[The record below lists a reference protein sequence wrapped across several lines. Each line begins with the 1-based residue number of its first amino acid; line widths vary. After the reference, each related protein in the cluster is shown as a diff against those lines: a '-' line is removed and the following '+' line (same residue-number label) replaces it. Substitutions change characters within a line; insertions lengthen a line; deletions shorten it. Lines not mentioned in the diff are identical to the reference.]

1 MMSNGISSFSLS
13 KGGFYGSGGS
23 RAAAGGAPQH
33 HPEAMARQADVSDLN
48 QLMTEVETLETE
60 LRAHGN
66 ALSTRTIEIKSLI
79 KKTISNPKVR
89 EMLNRLEIK
98 GEPVW
103 GLSSKERDLVRAA
116 KIKYM
121 AS

>member
-1 MMSNGISSFSLS
+1 MGL
-13 KGGFYGSGGS
+13 
-23 RAAAGGAPQH
+23 PTH
-33 HPEAMARQADVSDLN
+33 HPEAIARQSDINELIL
-48 QLMTEVETLETE
+48 LMNEVDSLEQE
-60 LRAHGN
+60 LRGIGGAV
-66 ALSTRTIEIKSLI
+66 STRSIEIKARI
-79 KKTISNPKVR
+79 KKTISNPKIR

-116 KIKYM
+116 RQKYM

>member
-1 MMSNGISSFSLS
+1 
-13 KGGFYGSGGS
+13 
-23 RAAAGGAPQH
+23 
-33 HPEAMARQADVSDLN
+33 MARTADVAELTKI
-48 QLMTEVETLETE
+48 MTEIDGLEQE
-60 LRAHGN
+60 LRSLGN
-66 ALSTRTIEIKSLI
+66 TVNTRSIEIKTRI

>member
-1 MMSNGISSFSLS
+1 
-13 KGGFYGSGGS
+13 
-23 RAAAGGAPQH
+23 
-33 HPEAMARQADVSDLN
+33 MA
-48 QLMTEVETLETE
+48 
-60 LRAHGN
+60 
-66 ALSTRTIEIKSLI
+66 TIEIKSRI

-89 EMLNRLEIK
+89 EMLTRLEIK

-121 AS
+121 SS

>member
-1 MMSNGISSFSLS
+1 
-13 KGGFYGSGGS
+13 
-23 RAAAGGAPQH
+23 
-33 HPEAMARQADVSDLN
+33 MARQADVSDLN

>member
-1 MMSNGISSFSLS
+1 MVEIENLEMELLTH
-13 KGGFYGSGGS
+13 
-23 RAAAGGAPQH
+23 GAQ
-33 HPEAMARQADVSDLN
+33 
-48 QLMTEVETLETE
+48 
-60 LRAHGN
+60 
-66 ALSTRTIEIKSLI
+66 LSTRVIEIKSVI

-89 EMLNRLEIK
+89 EMLDRLEIK